1 MSPDID
7 KVLSF
12 EIKQEIASRYFSF
25 RKLIEEDTISL
36 EQQIKE
42 HSFILEKRISFD
54 LLRIY
59 LLLKSEVLIKLFL
72 QRIGLDSDAYYD
84 PSLHHST
91 VIRDRVFSGLRAGGW
106 TSKGRFHK
114 LVETCYENLLIHSE
128 QYRQGF
134 SELIEEQAVIKEEIA
149 LFYRKNEL
157 GSILGFFQ
165 SLGDAKACQG
175 LEGGMETGLA
185 GTLEQKMR
193 IEPPLPIEQSLP
205 LLPPLPHLKEIKGGL
220 RQWVHA
226 AYKLHSK
233 DDLNLFTHCPGMIC
247 WPWSGRERRKSS

>member
-7 KVLSF
+7 KVLAF
-12 EIKQEIASRYFSF
+12 EIKQEIASRYFGF

-42 HSFILEKRISFD
+42 HSFILEKRITFD

-72 QRIGLDSDAYYD
+72 QRIGLDSDTYYD
-84 PSLHHST
+84 PSLHHSIA
-91 VIRDRVFSGLRAGGW
+91 IRDRVFSGLRASGW
-106 TSKGRFHK
+106 TSKGRFHN
-114 LVETCYENLLIHSE
+114 LVDTCYENLLIHSE

-134 SELIEEQAVIKEEIA
+134 SELIEERAVIKEEIA

-165 SLGDAKACQG
+165 SLGDTNACHG
-175 LEGGMETGLA
+175 MEGGMETGLA

-193 IEPPLPIEQSLP
+193 IKAPLPIEQSLP
-205 LLPPLPHLKEIKGGL
+205 LLPPLPHLKAIQGGL
-220 RQWVHA
+220 RQWVHE

-233 DDLNLFTHCPGMIC
+233 DDLNFFTHCPGMIC
-247 WPWSGRERRKSS
+247 WPWSGQERRKRS

>member
-7 KVLSF
+7 QILAV

-25 RKLIEEDTISL
+25 RKLIEEDSISL

-72 QRIGLDSDAYYD
+72 QRIGLDSDTYYD
-84 PSLHHST
+84 SSLHHSP
-91 VIRDRVFSGLRAGGW
+91 VVRDRVFSGLQTRGW
-106 TSKGRFHK
+106 TSKGRFYN
-114 LVETCYENLLIHSE
+114 LVDTCYENLLIHSE

-134 SELIEEQAVIKEEIA
+134 AELIEERAVIKEEIA
-149 LFYRKNEL
+149 LFYRNNEL

-165 SLGDAKACQG
+165 SLGDANACQG

-185 GTLEQKMR
+185 GALEQKMR
-193 IEPPLPIEQSLP
+193 IEPPLPVEQSLP
-205 LLPPLPHLKEIKGGL
+205 LLPPLPHFNKIKGTL
-220 RQWVHA
+220 LPWVQA

-233 DDLNLFTHCPGMIC
+233 DDLILFTHCPGMIC
-247 WPWSGRERRKSS
+247 WPWSGRERRKNS

>member
-7 KVLSF
+7 KVLAF
-12 EIKQEIASRYFSF
+12 EIKQEIASRYFGF

-36 EQQIKE
+36 EEQIRE
-42 HSFILEKRISFD
+42 YSFILGKRIAFD

-59 LLLKSEVLIKLFL
+59 LLLKSEVLIKAFL
-72 QRIGLDSDAYYD
+72 QRIGLESDTYYN

-91 VIRDRVFSGLRAGGW
+91 VIRDRVFSGLRTGGW
-106 TSKGRFHK
+106 TSKGRFHN

-134 SELIEEQAVIKEEIA
+134 SELVEEQAVIKEEIA

-165 SLGDAKACQG
+165 SLGDANACRG
-175 LEGGMETGLA
+175 LEGGMETGLSD
-185 GTLEQKMR
+185 TLEQKMR
-193 IEPPLPIEQSLP
+193 IEPPLPIEHSLP
-205 LLPPLPHLKEIKGGL
+205 LLPPLPHLKEIKGTL
-220 RQWVHA
+220 RQWVDE
-226 AYKLHSK
+226 AYRLHSK
-233 DDLNLFTHCPGMIC
+233 DDLTLFTHCPGMIC
-247 WPWSGRERRKSS
+247 WPWSSQERRKTS